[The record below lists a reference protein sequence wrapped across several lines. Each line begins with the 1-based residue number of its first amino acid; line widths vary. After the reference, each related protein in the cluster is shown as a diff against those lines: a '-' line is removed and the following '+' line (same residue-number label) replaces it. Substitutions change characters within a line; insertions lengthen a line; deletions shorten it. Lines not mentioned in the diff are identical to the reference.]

1 VSFTSNL
8 TVAEHHAIRSV
19 GFTPVGQVL
28 GSCVYAI
35 GYTGTWNCGYWGY
48 GGLGG
53 FGGAGRG
60 GPGWTASP
68 GWQPGGLSGPG
79 MGGGIGR
86 GIGGGIGGGYGG
98 YGGVTVVE
106 ATGLRDSLYE
116 ARTRAMERM
125 RQEAERLGG
134 DGVVA
139 VRLSVG
145 PFDNAG
151 TLEFRA
157 IGTAV
162 RADGPVRPRTPFL
175 SDLTGQEF
183 GLLLSAGWVP
193 AALVL
198 GIAVMVRHDDWA
210 TRRQTS
216 AWTNQEV
223 GGYTDL
229 VTQARAK
236 ARDRLRHDCAR
247 HGAET
252 VVVRD
257 LTLHIRE
264 RSCNAGNSESHDHIA
279 ETLVV
284 GTAIVPFR
292 HAGGNAPTP
301 PLPVLR
307 LNSGRTS

>member
-1 VSFTSNL
+1 M
-8 TVAEHHAIRSV
+8 
-19 GFTPVGQVL
+19 
-28 GSCVYAI
+28 YAI

-48 GGLGG
+48 GGVAGFGGG
-53 FGGAGRG
+53 FGRGA
-60 GPGWTASP
+60 PASTASP
-68 GWQPGGLSGPG
+68 GWQPGGLSG
-79 MGGGIGR
+79 R
-86 GIGGGIGGGYGG
+86 GTGGGIGGFGGGFGGGTPGGYGG
-98 YGGVTVVE
+98 YAASPVVE

-183 GLLLSAGWVP
+183 AMLLDAGWVP

-198 GIAVMVRHDDWA
+198 GLAVMVRHDDWA
-210 TRRQTS
+210 TRRQTTTWS
-216 AWTNQEV
+216 NQEV
-223 GGYTDL
+223 GGYTEL
-229 VTQARAK
+229 VSA
-236 ARDRLRHDCAR
+236 ARDASRARLRDDCAR
-247 HGAET
+247 HGAAP
-252 VVVRD
+252 
-257 LTLHIRE
+257 
-264 RSCNAGNSESHDHIA
+264 RSWS
-279 ETLVV
+279 
-284 GTAIVPFR
+284 GT
-292 HAGGNAPTP
+292 
-301 PLPVLR
+301 
-307 LNSGRTS
+307 

>member
-8 TVAEHHAIRSV
+8 TVAEHHAVRSV

-53 FGGAGRG
+53 LGGFGRG

-68 GWQPGGLSGPG
+68 GWQPGGLP
-79 MGGGIGR
+79 GR
-86 GIGGGIGGGYGG
+86 GIGGGIGGGFGGGG
-98 YGGVTVVE
+98 YAGVTVVE

-125 RQEAERLGG
+125 RQEAERVGG

-162 RADGPVRPRTPFL
+162 RADGPIRPRSPFL

-183 GLLLSAGWVP
+183 ALLLSAGWVP

-223 GGYTDL
+223 GGYTEL
-229 VTQARAK
+229 VGATRDAARA
-236 ARDRLRHDCAR
+236 RLRDDCAR
-247 HGAET
+247 HGGTT
-252 VVVRD
+252 VVVREMS
-257 LTLHIRE
+257 LRIGE
-264 RSCNAGNSESHDHIA
+264 QACNSGQQEGRDHIA
-279 ETLVV
+279 EAMVV
-284 GTAIVPFR
+284 GTAIVPFE
-292 HAGGNAPTP
+292 HAGGNAPAP
-301 PLPVLR
+301 PLPVLH
-307 LNSGRTS
+307 LQSGRNP